1 MLDDLSHR
9 VQEVVRRAQ
18 RLTARRE
25 DAAAS
30 TAQADALHDAHR
42 REAASL
48 EALEGAMR
56 ATIDEV
62 LASIEA
68 TTARRDGARAAVPE
82 AEQLSRYRADQA
94 VRAEGEVER
103 ARDQFART
111 NADLD
116 AAVGRLE
123 TALLLPGTAR
133 AALGRDLVQAVDL
146 LEGQASV
153 STSPMVAVAGSVF
166 EETHNA
172 DDVTDRVILNR
183 YDELQAALAGGY
195 DIAVDEEDGIKYFHV
210 SDDTGRQPLPT
221 VAARVEADAETARTR
236 LAASE
241 RDVIIRFLLGELGDE
256 LRERLLE
263 AEDLVAAANTALAD
277 VRTSHGKGARLEWKV
292 DPDEA
297 DEVRTAR
304 QLLLLRPRTAEEDA
318 ELQTALLSLIRTQRE
333 QDPGRLLPRAPPP
346 GARLSRLAPVHS
358 SGARRRPARFGAHIV
373 QPAGPLARRT
383 ARPVLPGAVRSGIC
397 LLRSHRGRGPP
408 AAPARR
414 RLRKGRR
421 TYPRPPAGAP
431 GPAQLGLPDH
441 K

>member
-1 MLDDLSHR
+1 M
-9 VQEVVRRAQ
+9 
-18 RLTARRE
+18 
-25 DAAAS
+25 
-30 TAQADALHDAHR
+30 
-42 REAASL
+42 
-48 EALEGAMR
+48 
-56 ATIDEV
+56 
-62 LASIEA
+62 
-68 TTARRDGARAAVPE
+68 
-82 AEQLSRYRADQA
+82 
-94 VRAEGEVER
+94 
-103 ARDQFART
+103 
-111 NADLD
+111 
-116 AAVGRLE
+116 
-123 TALLLPGTAR
+123 
-133 AALGRDLVQAVDL
+133 QAVDL

-297 DEVRTAR
+297 DEVRTTR

-333 QDPGRLLPRAPPP
+333 QDPAGSYLEHLRQALDYYAIGTGSQFRCSTTPDQVRCAHCPAGWASRKANSASCLIWRCSQPHLPPSKPS
-346 GARLSRLAPVHS
+346 GARLRGCSCSTTPSQRSTNLPTAACWS
-358 SGARRRPARFGAHIV
+358 SW
-373 QPAGPLARRT
+373 
-383 ARPVLPGAVRSGIC
+383 SG
-397 LLRSHRGRGPP
+397 S
-408 AAPARR
+408 
-414 RLRKGRR
+414 
-421 TYPRPPAGAP
+421 TWTS
-431 GPAQLGLPDH
+431 
-441 K
+441 

>member
-1 MLDDLSHR
+1 MVPGQRFQKLNSFPATGPTRLCALRES
-9 VQEVVRRAQ
+9 RAGP
-18 RLTARRE
+18 RSNSLAPMRT
-25 DAAAS
+25 S
-30 TAQADALHDAHR
+30 TLR
-42 REAASL
+42 S
-48 EALEGAMR
+48 
-56 ATIDEV
+56 
-62 LASIEA
+62 
-68 TTARRDGARAAVPE
+68 DG
-82 AEQLSRYRADQA
+82 S
-94 VRAEGEVER
+94 
-103 ARDQFART
+103 
-111 NADLD
+111 
-116 AAVGRLE
+116 E

-297 DEVRTAR
+297 DEVRTA
-304 QLLLLRPRTAEEDA
+304 DN
-318 ELQTALLSLIRTQRE
+318 
-333 QDPGRLLPRAPPP
+333 
-346 GARLSRLAPVHS
+346 
-358 SGARRRPARFGAHIV
+358 
-373 QPAGPLARRT
+373 
-383 ARPVLPGAVRSGIC
+383 C
-397 LLRSHRGRGPP
+397 
-408 AAPARR
+408 
-414 RLRKGRR
+414 
-421 TYPRPPAGAP
+421 YC
-431 GPAQLGLPDH
+431 
-441 K
+441 